1 MMLCYLLLCVVILI
15 IFRID
20 LMADSQPKTNPGAHQ
35 APASFQN
42 FPISSLQ
49 LSDDELISGRNGKE
63 MDESQS
69 PERIEEPPSAVFPQK
84 VAPQRD
90 GKDGPK
96 KVLRSKLWEIL
107 GKASPENNEDVN
119 SETPEVVKTNSKSC
133 QGIKSS
139 LIKHITSEISTRTT
153 SLSQR
158 MVGAKGIR
166 NRSILTGA
174 ILGGKST
181 EEFTSQGTKGQA
193 LDKRFH
199 DLGYYSFGRESS
211 PEPNEV
217 SYGAIEDS
225 PALAHYK
232 GLQARET
239 SSEISKRGFDDERF
253 PSWYL
258 SVIIPP
264 RLVVY
269 VYIQILNGQPAI
281 LNNPNDDDVLPANQ
295 ADPDQQ
301 DPQVAN
307 VDYHHIHH
315 NHDNHQDQQPDIPG
329 EPQLPPQDGYD
340 NQADPDQSEES
351 EDEVSDH
358 DNHQDHG
365 EPVVI
370 HGRGGRGRGGRGRGG
385 RRGGGEIGGRR
396 GGGPGRGGRGRGVVE
411 GQEHEYGVYEL
422 DDDDLLANQD
432 DPDQQDPQVAADIPH
447 NHDNHQDQQPD
458 IPGEPQLPPQDGYD
472 NQADPDQSEESED
485 EVSDHDNHQDH
496 GEPVVIHGRGGRGRG
511 GRGRGGRRGGGEIGG
526 RRGGGPGR
534 GGRGRGVV
542 EGQEHEYGVYELDDD
557 DLLANQDDPDQQDP
571 QVAADIPHNH
581 DNHQDQQP
589 YIPGEPQLPPQ
600 DGYDHQSEESEDEV
614 SDHGDENQAYDNA
627 NAAAQPLPPQLIVNN
642 QANGNANAA
651 APPLPPQ
658 LIVNSDQSEDEVS
671 DDDDENQANGNANA
685 AAPPLPPRGDPGCPL
700 RPLLPR
706 NYHEPRHIPV
716 FRGGRRGRGGG
727 RRGGRG
733 GRGVPG
739 NVHQGEHVPLVDDA
753 NVANQQEQQV
763 GGNVNNDN
771 HDQQEDGGNDYNDAN
786 GAHANANPAIPPLP
800 VPAPVPQVDDAN
812 VANQQEQQVGGNVNN
827 DNHDQQEDGGNDYND
842 ANEAHANANP
852 AIPPLPVP
860 APVPQVDD
868 VPPPPPLLNFSCYN
882 TTRRLEQDH
891 CQNPE
896 ME

>member
-1 MMLCYLLLCVVILI
+1 
-15 IFRID
+15 
-20 LMADSQPKTNPGAHQ
+20 MADSQPKTNPGAHQ

-119 SETPEVVKTNSKSC
+119 SETPEV
-133 QGIKSS
+133 
-139 LIKHITSEISTRTT
+139 
-153 SLSQR
+153 R

-447 NHDNHQDQQPD
+447 NHDNHQDQQPF
-458 IPGEPQLPPQDGYD
+458 
-472 NQADPDQSEESED
+472 
-485 EVSDHDNHQDH
+485 
-496 GEPVVIHGRGGRGRG
+496 
-511 GRGRGGRRGGGEIGG
+511 
-526 RRGGGPGR
+526 
-534 GGRGRGVV
+534 
-542 EGQEHEYGVYELDDD
+542 
-557 DLLANQDDPDQQDP
+557 
-571 QVAADIPHNH
+571 
-581 DNHQDQQP
+581 
-589 YIPGEPQLPPQ
+589 IPGEPQLPPQ

-627 NAAAQPLPPQLIVNN
+627 NAAAQPLPPQLIVNNQANGNANAAAPPLPPQLIVNSDQSEDEVSDDDDEN

>member
-1 MMLCYLLLCVVILI
+1 
-15 IFRID
+15 
-20 LMADSQPKTNPGAHQ
+20 MADSQPKTNPGAHQ

-447 NHDNHQDQQPD
+447 NHDNHQDQQP
-458 IPGEPQLPPQDGYD
+458 
-472 NQADPDQSEESED
+472 
-485 EVSDHDNHQDH
+485 
-496 GEPVVIHGRGGRGRG
+496 
-511 GRGRGGRRGGGEIGG
+511 
-526 RRGGGPGR
+526 
-534 GGRGRGVV
+534 
-542 EGQEHEYGVYELDDD
+542 
-557 DLLANQDDPDQQDP
+557 
-571 QVAADIPHNH
+571 
-581 DNHQDQQP
+581 

-786 GAHANANPAIPPLP
+786 
-800 VPAPVPQVDDAN
+800 
-812 VANQQEQQVGGNVNN
+812 
-827 DNHDQQEDGGNDYND
+827 
-842 ANEAHANANP
+842 EAHANANP

>member
-239 SSEISKRGFDDERF
+239 SSKISKRGFDDERF

-370 HGRGGRGRGGRGRGG
+370 H
-385 RRGGGEIGGRR
+385 
-396 GGGPGRGGRGRGVVE
+396 
-411 GQEHEYGVYEL
+411 
-422 DDDDLLANQD
+422 
-432 DPDQQDPQVAADIPH
+432 
-447 NHDNHQDQQPD
+447 
-458 IPGEPQLPPQDGYD
+458 
-472 NQADPDQSEESED
+472 
-485 EVSDHDNHQDH
+485 
-496 GEPVVIHGRGGRGRG
+496 GRG

-786 GAHANANPAIPPLP
+786 
-800 VPAPVPQVDDAN
+800 
-812 VANQQEQQVGGNVNN
+812 
-827 DNHDQQEDGGNDYND
+827 
-842 ANEAHANANP
+842 EAHANANP